1 MLNNISNFF
10 NLIRGRKVKKTLAPN
25 DMIAIG
31 VRNSVTQSDYQP
43 SAIFFK
49 DLETQIAAGVTPVTP
64 TLQDVVNQSNSLNNF
79 GGIGQASI
87 TSVNF
92 TNNRALYL
100 NNDNYPAI
108 LLVDNLNTANTLQ
121 IDIDTLI
128 LDGVS
133 YNWSSIVAGGGSQ
146 FTYEIGQYVVAESG
160 VIAHRWLSTTPNGI
174 PTAGTTENYIVVDL
188 NDLSSSAQWASLSV
202 DIPNVESTY
211 DGQTNTAN
219 LIAAGA
225 ASGITVGTPAQLCD
239 VSINGGKSD
248 WYLPAI
254 DELNKLYQNRWEVA
268 QGINLAAGTQL
279 LYVPYW
285 SSTEISTS
293 RAWNFSLTNGFATNS
308 NKSIAGYV
316 RAVRRFS
323 I

>member
-25 DMIAIG
+25 DVIAIG

-43 SAIFFK
+43 AAIFFK
-49 DLETQIAAGVTPVTP
+49 DLEAQIVAGVTPVTP
-64 TLQDVVNQSNSLNNF
+64 TLQQVVNQSNTLNNF

-92 TNNRALYL
+92 TNDTTLYL
-100 NNDNYPAI
+100 NNDNYPGM

-121 IDIDTLI
+121 IDIDALI

-133 YNWSSIVAGGGSQ
+133 YNWSSIVAGGQ
-146 FTYEIGQYVVAESG
+146 FTYEIGQYVVSEGG
-160 VIAHRWLSTTPNGI
+160 VIMHRWLSTLPNGT
-174 PTAGTTENYIVVDL
+174 PTAGATQNYIVVDL
-188 NDLSSSAQWASLSV
+188 NNLSSSAQWATLSV
-202 DIPNVESTY
+202 DIPNVESTFN
-211 DGQTNTAN
+211 GQTNTAN

-225 ASGITVGTPAQLCD
+225 ASGITVGTAAQLCD
-239 VSINGGKSD
+239 ASAAQGKSD
-248 WYLPAI
+248 WYLPAL
-254 DELNKLYQNRWEVA
+254 DELSKLWQNRWEVA

-279 LYVPYW
+279 AFINYW
-285 SSTEISTS
+285 SSTEYVSNLAWYFNFTIVRADSATKTSSTS
-293 RAWNFSLTNGFATNS
+293 
-308 NKSIAGYV
+308 V

>member
-43 SAIFFK
+43 AAIFFK
-49 DLETQIAAGVTPVTP
+49 DLEAQIAAGVTPVTP
-64 TLQDVVNQSNSLNNF
+64 TLQQVVNQSNTLNNF

-92 TNNRALYL
+92 TNDTTLYL
-100 NNDNYPAI
+100 NNDNYPGM

-121 IDIDTLI
+121 IDIDALI

-133 YNWSSIVAGGGSQ
+133 YNWSSIVAGGQ
-146 FTYEIGQYVVAESG
+146 FTYEIGQYVVSEGG
-160 VIAHRWLSTTPNGI
+160 VIMHRWLSTLPNGT
-174 PTAGTTENYIVVDL
+174 PTAGATQNYIVVDL
-188 NDLSSSAQWASLSV
+188 NDLSSSAQWATLSV
-202 DIPNVESTY
+202 DIPNVESTF

-225 ASGITVGTPAQLCD
+225 ASGITVGTAAQVCD
-239 VSINGGKSD
+239 VSVAQGKSD

-279 LYVPYW
+279 LIVSYW
-285 SSTEISTS
+285 SSTEISS
-293 RAWNFSLTNGFATNS
+293 ARAWTFSLTNGFATNS
-308 NKSIAGYV
+308 NKNITGNV

>member
-49 DLETQIAAGVTPVTP
+49 DLETQIAAG
-64 TLQDVVNQSNSLNNF
+64 
-79 GGIGQASI
+79 
-87 TSVNF
+87 
-92 TNNRALYL
+92 
-100 NNDNYPAI
+100 
-108 LLVDNLNTANTLQ
+108 
-121 IDIDTLI
+121 
-128 LDGVS
+128 
-133 YNWSSIVAGGGSQ
+133 GGSQ
-146 FTYEIGQYVVAESG
+146 FTYEIGQYVVAEGG
-160 VIAHRWLSTTPNGI
+160 VIAHRWLSTVPNGT

-188 NDLSSSAQWASLSV
+188 NDLSSSAQWASINV
-202 DIPNVESTY
+202 DISNVESTY

-225 ASGITVGTPAQLCD
+225 ASGITVGTAAQLCD
-239 VSINGGKSD
+239 VSTAQGKSD

-254 DELNKLYQNRWEVA
+254 DELSKLWQNRWEVA

-279 LYVPYW
+279 LYAYYW
-285 SSTEISTS
+285 SSTELDGTNAFYFLFSNGYAS
-293 RAWNFSLTNGFATNS
+293 RD
-308 NKSIAGYV
+308 NKSKANYV

>member
-49 DLETQIAAGVTPVTP
+49 DLETQIAAG
-64 TLQDVVNQSNSLNNF
+64 
-79 GGIGQASI
+79 
-87 TSVNF
+87 
-92 TNNRALYL
+92 
-100 NNDNYPAI
+100 
-108 LLVDNLNTANTLQ
+108 
-121 IDIDTLI
+121 
-128 LDGVS
+128 
-133 YNWSSIVAGGGSQ
+133 GGSQ
-146 FTYEIGQYVVAESG
+146 FTYEIGQYVVAEGG
-160 VIAHRWLSTTPNGI
+160 VIAHRWLSTTPNGT
-174 PTAGTTENYIVVDL
+174 PTAGTTQNYIVVDL
-188 NDLSSSAQWASLSV
+188 NDLSSSAKWASSSV

-225 ASGITVGTPAQLCD
+225 ASGITVGTAAQLCD

-254 DELNKLYQNRWEVA
+254 DELNKLFNNRWEVA

-279 LYVPYW
+279 SFTRYW
-285 SSTEISTS
+285 SSTENGANN
-293 RAWNFSLTNGFATNS
+293 AWNFNVFNGNANANDKDTTY
-308 NKSIAGYV
+308 YV